1 MYEVQTFDEILK
13 RMLDRV
19 PEHLDQ
25 REGSIIYDALAPAA
39 AELAQMYIELEYCF
53 NQSFVDSAEG
63 DYLTRLCSQFG
74 IDRKEATYAIV
85 KGVFKNASGK
95 AFDVAIGER
104 FNMEHLNY
112 TVIEKLTEGAYR
124 LQCETAGT
132 TGNSMTGNLIP
143 MRYMNGLASAILTE
157 ILVPGEDTETD
168 EDLRERYFE
177 YVRNPAYGGNIADYK
192 RKVKL
197 LDGVGQVKVFPV
209 WNGGGTVKLVLLDS
223 NNEKPTEGLI
233 DIVQEQVDPNPQQQG
248 RGIAPIGHLVTVVGA
263 ESRAITI
270 ETTVMN
276 EQGYS
281 EEYIQTSIKAAVNQY
296 FKGLIEEWETKDIVL
311 RIAHIES
318 KILDVKGVI
327 DVQGTTLNGSS
338 GNLILSEIEI
348 PILSDVVVRT

>member
-1 MYEVQTFDEILK
+1 
-13 RMLDRV
+13 
-19 PEHLDQ
+19 
-25 REGSIIYDALAPAA
+25 
-39 AELAQMYIELEYCF
+39 
-53 NQSFVDSAEG
+53 
-63 DYLTRLCSQFG
+63 
-74 IDRKEATYAIV
+74 
-85 KGVFKNASGK
+85 
-95 AFDVAIGER
+95 
-104 FNMEHLNY
+104 
-112 TVIEKLTEGAYR
+112 
-124 LQCETAGT
+124 
-132 TGNSMTGNLIP
+132 MTGNLIP

-233 DIVQEQVDPNPQQQG
+233 DIVDYKRKVKLLDGVGQVKVFPVWNGGGTVKLVLLDSNNEKPTEGLIDIVQEKVDPNPQQQG

-270 ETTVMN
+270 ETTLVN

-281 EEYIQTSIKAAVNQY
+281 KEYIQTSIKAAIHQY
-296 FKGLIEEWETKDIVL
+296 FKSLIEEWETKDIVL